1 MRSGTSNFTVVTTR
15 LPGAGLRPPPTP
27 VTVTHKKRK
36 KNVDAVTVCF
46 LALCCI
52 VELYTLIYQK
62 WPPIR
67 AVIGVDYRYNGNV
80 SQLIRPTTATCMTAL
95 QLRCMCLHS
104 ASICHTI
111 LQCVGHAIQGVLL
124 CSRCR
129 PMLYAAESV
138 RSW

>member
-1 MRSGTSNFTVVTTR
+1 VRSGTSNFAVVTTR

-80 SQLIRPTTATCMTAL
+80 SQLIRPVLQQHAWLHCNCAACVCTLQAYAIPFCSVSATPYRVCYCAPDAGLCCML
-95 QLRCMCLHS
+95 LR
-104 ASICHTI
+104 
-111 LQCVGHAIQGVLL
+111 V
-124 CSRCR
+124 
-129 PMLYAAESV
+129 
-138 RSW
+138 